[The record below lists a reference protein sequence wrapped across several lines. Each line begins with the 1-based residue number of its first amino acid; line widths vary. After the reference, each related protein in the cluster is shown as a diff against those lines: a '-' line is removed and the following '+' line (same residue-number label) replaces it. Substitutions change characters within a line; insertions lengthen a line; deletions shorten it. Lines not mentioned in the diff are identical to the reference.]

1 MRVVSFCEGGLSIGR
16 NGVQRFRRG
25 FRIVFDDDDNVV
37 LEEVVEEFARVSDSE
52 REQTI
57 EIVDYS

>member
-1 MRVVSFCEGGLSIGR
+1 MTFGVGGLRYGV
-16 NGVQRFRRG
+16 NGVERFRRG

-37 LEEVVEEFARVSDSE
+37 FEEVVEEFARVSDSE
-52 REQTI
+52 REQTN